1 MFCSCKAPDPAAA
14 RSPGLAPPGATAN
27 HGHCGR
33 ARGHQRSQWL
43 PGSFILLVLKKTKCQ
58 ILPNFADSDK
68 EEACQR
74 RQSSHR
80 GRAGSAAC
88 IGVRPISLS
97 LRETDSAVARLPPLL
112 PAVGPGPSCRLTRTP
127 GHGVCAAGVARSAPG
142 IRLASPSRSAT
153 VLGVCPQGA
162 QPRRLGALRAG
173 GKGPGPVLPRTTT
186 PPSPRQPQPGPSQG
200 PARAQANPAPSGL
213 PLSSPHLPG
222 SSPEGSLCGQAR
234 ALRPDRRPSP
244 HRAPLLGP
252 PPLPAVMSPSLS
264 QQTQG
269 WTQNLP

>member
-112 PAVGPGPSCRLTRTP
+112 PAVGPGPSCRLTQTL
-127 GHGVCAAGVARSAPG
+127 GHGVYAPRERPRGRAQTADAPG
-142 IRLASPSRSAT
+142 RWRGTPQTFLSGLRRSSNASGSGRLRTGPVR
-153 VLGVCPQGA
+153 GA
-162 QPRRLGALRAG
+162 QG
-173 GKGPGPVLPRTTT
+173 
-186 PPSPRQPQPGPSQG
+186 SP
-200 PARAQANPAPSGL
+200 
-213 PLSSPHLPG
+213 
-222 SSPEGSLCGQAR
+222 
-234 ALRPDRRPSP
+234 
-244 HRAPLLGP
+244 
-252 PPLPAVMSPSLS
+252 
-264 QQTQG
+264 
-269 WTQNLP
+269 